1 MRPWIAADFVQ
12 NNRYQNMYQAVA
24 EASVLSGRNSDELLR
39 ERLGPYYAPRLA
51 FDRAFDHGD
60 RFRYGAL
67 NIGNAGTRQ
76 YGLFCI
82 VFRGDFPPPGE
93 QVAYLKTDSLK
104 GYVSAA
110 GTLDEVALR
119 RDAAGPAQRHILAAI
134 KHAGDA
140 TRRADRWPDM
150 ICGGDTYIE
159 AIFVTEVTTA
169 TVAEVRVL
177 ERDYR
182 DLWNLC
188 FAAHG
193 RTLSEE
199 EKATAFDFLSLLR
212 ADRAGVIQIRVV
224 SDA

>member
-39 ERLGPYYAPRLA
+39 ERLGPYYAARL
-51 FDRAFDHGD
+51 AFDHGD

-134 KHAGDA
+134 KHAGDV
-140 TRRADRWPDM
+140 TRRASRWPDM

-159 AIFVTEVTTA
+159 AIFVIGVTTA

-177 ERDYR
+177 ERDYW